1 MKVLAIHWQ
10 EEVLRKIEDTLSPPR
25 WYVRSMTNGLDA
37 LLSARAEQ
45 YDLIFCCLNLPVVT
59 GIEFA
64 RSVRNLSANK
74 NTPIIF
80 LSDGGETEGE
90 RELLSRLRADWLTL
104 EEISSLKDLK
114 I

>member
-1 MKVLAIHWQ
+1 MKVLAVHWQ
-10 EEVLRKIEDTLSPPR
+10 KEVLEEIEHTLCPPR
-25 WYVRSMTNGLDA
+25 WYVRSMTSGLDA

-45 YDLIFCCLNLPVVT
+45 YDLIFCCLDLPMVT

-80 LSDGGETEGE
+80 LSDGEETEGQ
-90 RELLSRLRADWLTL
+90 RELLSKLKTDWLTV
-104 EEISSLKDLK
+104 EEIGSLKDLK